1 MSELVILSQ
10 IAVILLFGIIAS
22 AFAKLIRLPDMLLL
36 LLIGVGLG
44 AISYNNQP
52 LFSFPFVFLASVGSL
67 SLAVIVFE
75 GAAQLKIKKFDAL
88 SWKVLKLVSA
98 VFILNIFIF
107 SVAVKY
113 SLNISWGLALLL
125 AALMSGTDPSSVI
138 ALAVKKVRAIE
149 ILEIEAL
156 LNTPITVLVPFIILD
171 LMKTVPSIT
180 LTTTLLEHLGPFL
193 TKIVAGI
200 GSGILVGIVLFKVL
214 KKAYS
219 TVYSPLAVAVAALI
233 TYVLAEN
240 LGGNGV
246 LAVTTLGLFFGNV
259 HIREKIELIRFES
272 LFAKSLY
279 ILVFVLLGFMLKI
292 PFTAKFL
299 ITASLLFIA
308 AMLIRFLAVVL
319 SLRRELN
326 LKEKLFVSLVNSK
339 GIAVAVVAFLL
350 TTANVQ
356 GINTVLDVTLLFI
369 FYTTLLST
377 VAGCFA
383 KYMVH

>member
-22 AFAKLIRLPDMLLL
+22 AFAKLIKLPDTLLL
-36 LLIGVGLG
+36 LLIGIGLG
-44 AISYNNQP
+44 TISYNNQQ

-75 GAAQLKIKKFDAL
+75 GAAQLKLKKFDAL

-98 VFILNIFIF
+98 VFILNTALF
-107 SVAVKY
+107 SVIVRYA
-113 SLNISWGLALLL
+113 LDIPWGLALLL
-125 AALMSGTDPSSVI
+125 SVLMSGTDPSSVI
-138 ALAVKKVRAIE
+138 ALAFKKVRAIE
-149 ILEIEAL
+149 ILEVEAL
-156 LNTPITVLVPFIILD
+156 FNTPITVLFPFIILD

-200 GSGILVGIVLFKVL
+200 GSGILIGLVLFKVL

-259 HIREKIELIRFES
+259 HIREKIEIIRFES

-292 PFTAKFL
+292 PFTPKFL
-299 ITASLLFIA
+299 VTATILFLA
-308 AMLIRFLAVVL
+308 AMLIRFLAVAL
-319 SLRRELN
+319 SLRRELDTR
-326 LKEKLFVSLVNSK
+326 EKFFVSLVNSK

-350 TTANVQ
+350 TTSNVQ
-356 GINTVLDVTLLFI
+356 GMNTVLDITLLFI

-377 VAGCFA
+377 VTGYFA
-383 KYMVH
+383 NYLVH